1 MTKRTPVC
9 ELLRID
15 HPIVEA
21 PLSADPRLPAAVS
34 NAGGL
39 GTLGLGWAD
48 DAGDIVRQTAAL
60 TDKPFGGNFVLAFDQ
75 HRRIDQALSAGLRIV
90 SLFWG
95 DPHGYVDSVH
105 DAGGVVMHTVGS
117 VEQARRAADCGVD
130 IIVAQGWEA
139 GGHVWSGVATLP
151 LVPAVVD
158 AVGPVPVIAAGGI
171 GDARGVAAVIA
182 LGAQAALLGTRFLLA
197 DEMPIHEEY
206 RRRLIA
212 ATETDAEW
220 YRNLYAVGWPDTTHR
235 AIHNST
241 AEIWEAAGRP
251 ALGSRPKEGEVLA
264 HFASGEAI
272 VRYEGAPPM
281 VGTTGEIEP
290 LSLWAGQSVALA
302 KQSQSAAEIVAELV
316 SRL

>member
-1 MTKRTPVC
+1 MTARTPVC
-9 ELLRID
+9 ELLGIER
-15 HPIVEA
+15 PIIEA
-21 PLSADPRLPAAVS
+21 PLAADPRLPAAVS

-48 DAGDIVRQTAAL
+48 DAGEIVRQTAAL
-60 TDKPFGGNFVLAFDQ
+60 TDKPFAGNFVLAFDQ
-75 HRRIDQALSAGLRIV
+75 HQRVDQALAAGLRIV

-95 DPHGYVDSVH
+95 DPASYVDRVH
-105 DAGGVVMHTVGS
+105 DAGGLVMHAVGS
-117 VEQARRAADCGVD
+117 VEEARHAVTCGVD
-130 IIVAQGWEA
+130 IVIAQGWEA

-158 AVGPVPVIAAGGI
+158 AVAPVPVVAAGGI
-171 GDARGVAAVIA
+171 GDARGVAAVLT

-206 RRRLIA
+206 RRRLIEA
-212 ATETDAEW
+212 KETDAEW
-220 YRNLYAVGWPDTTHR
+220 YRNLYTVGWPDTSHR

-241 AEIWEAAGRP
+241 AEMWEAAGRP
-251 ALGSRPKEGEVLA
+251 ELGARPQEGEVLA

-272 VRYEGAPPM
+272 VRYEPAPPM
-281 VGTTGEIEP
+281 VGTTGQIEP
-290 LSLWAGQSVALA
+290 LSMWAGQSVGLA
-302 KQSQSAAEIVAELV
+302 RRTQPAAEIVAELV